1 MIKVI
6 NFIVCLSMIILISG
20 CSNIG
25 DNKNSTFNLND
36 NIFVYEDT
44 IGQNDNCGYSMFVLN
59 LSSVFKNV
67 SISKNRV
74 IYFQD
79 DDSKKSEDWLSER
92 AINEELGNLKFDTA
106 KEAIAKEILS
116 IVTGKEEGLFNF
128 YYKYDNHKF
137 VYNYE
142 YIRFK
147 DLKYKT
153 KAMDLNNKINVIFK
167 DSIIFSRSCKEILGE
182 YIILN
187 EALCNKYNLTCDR
200 W

>member
-6 NFIVCLSMIILISG
+6 NFIVCLAMIILISG

-44 IGQNDNCGYSMFVLN
+44 IGQNDNCGYSMFTLN

-79 DDSKKSEDWLSER
+79 DDSKKPEDWLSER
-92 AINEELGNLKFDTA
+92 SINEELGNLKFDTA
-106 KEAIAKEILS
+106 KEAIAKE
-116 IVTGKEEGLFNF
+116 F
-128 YYKYDNHKF
+128 
-137 VYNYE
+137 
-142 YIRFK
+142 
-147 DLKYKT
+147 
-153 KAMDLNNKINVIFK
+153 
-167 DSIIFSRSCKEILGE
+167 
-182 YIILN
+182 
-187 EALCNKYNLTCDR
+187 
-200 W
+200 